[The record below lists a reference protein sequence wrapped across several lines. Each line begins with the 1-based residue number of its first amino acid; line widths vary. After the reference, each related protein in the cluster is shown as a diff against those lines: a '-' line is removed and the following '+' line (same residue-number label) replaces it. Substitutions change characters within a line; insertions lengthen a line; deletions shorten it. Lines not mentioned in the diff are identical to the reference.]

1 MRTVAYIR
9 SAELA
14 VALASTY
21 MVAVTL
27 VQTSIYAKLKPHLA
41 WFLGPLL
48 AMFGADTTYIDIVL
62 LGLVVTMSFTFWRRG
77 DEAGFGRL
85 FSLNM
90 LMFFPAVVDFSTFNW
105 INLIMPYD
113 PVRRVS
119 VLWAFGVGL
128 LLQATYLTLR
138 YTVRFRLLRDELLG
152 RGAEPSDVDEVSRG
166 QMYYLVFL
174 AVGTTV
180 ISAGV
185 FYLVPMM
192 RDMVSLDDLGLPYP
206 HIIIGV
212 VCSLL
217 IAAATILYLRGGG
230 RRAGAE
236 EVKPPVEPLTP
247 PGGTGALKGK

>member
-27 VQTSIYAKLKPHLA
+27 IQTSIYAKLKPYLA
-41 WFLGPLL
+41 RFLGPLL

-62 LGLVVTMSFTFWRRG
+62 LGLVVAMSFTFWRRG

-105 INLIMPYD
+105 VNLIMPYD
-113 PVRRVS
+113 PVRGVS

-128 LLQATYLTLR
+128 LLQVTYLTLR

-152 RGAEPSDVDEVSRG
+152 RGAEPYDVDEVSKG
-166 QMYYLVFL
+166 QMYYLISLVL
-174 AVGTTV
+174 GTTA
-180 ISAGV
+180 ISATV
-185 FYLVPMM
+185 FYLSPITG
-192 RDMVSLDDLGLPYP
+192 DMISLDALRLPYP
-206 HIIIGV
+206 HIVIGII
-212 VCSLL
+212 CTLL
-217 IAAATILYLRGGG
+217 IAAATILYLRGSG
-230 RRAGAE
+230 RRADAE
-236 EVKPPVEPLTP
+236 EVKPPEEPLTP
-247 PGGTGALKGK
+247 PDRAGALQ